1 MDFTAKAVCTVVIRK
16 GRKEDIPAIL
26 SIIKDVVSDMETSGL
41 SQWDEQYPN
50 EAIVTLDI
58 DAGTLFIYEDAGVPK
73 AVITL
78 NEFQDKEY
86 AQIPW
91 LCPTGANLV
100 IHRLCVDPKHK
111 GRGIA
116 TQLVKYAENEAI
128 ENGYVS
134 IRLDTFSQNRRS
146 QELYERMGYIR
157 LGSVTFRKGEFYCFE
172 KPLQNV

>member
-1 MDFTAKAVCTVVIRK
+1 MVIRK
-16 GRKEDIPAIL
+16 GREEDIPAIL
-26 SIIKDVVSDMETSGL
+26 SIIKAAVSDMEAAGL
-41 SQWDEQYPN
+41 YQWDEQYPN

-58 DAGTLFIYEDAGVPK
+58 DAGTLYIYEDGAVPK
-73 AVITL
+73 AIITL
-78 NEFQDKEY
+78 NEFQDEEY
-86 AQIPW
+86 DHIPW

-100 IHRLCVDPKHK
+100 IHRLCVDPRHK

-116 TQLVKYAENEAI
+116 TQLVKFAENHALEK
-128 ENGYVS
+128 GYGS

-172 KPLQNV
+172 KPLRTFDNPKSIQA